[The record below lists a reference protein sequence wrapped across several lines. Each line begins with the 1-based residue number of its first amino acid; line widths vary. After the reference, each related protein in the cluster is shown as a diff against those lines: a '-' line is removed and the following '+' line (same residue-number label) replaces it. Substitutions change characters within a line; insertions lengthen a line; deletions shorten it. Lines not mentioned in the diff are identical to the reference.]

1 MDRSLDLFL
10 NYLTVERGLSR
21 NTLEAYGRDLG
32 GYLDFLENQGGASLQ
47 EVTPVRILYFLSYL
61 QGRGLS
67 PRSRAR
73 ALVALRMFHKFLLAE
88 GICTENPAARIEA
101 PQTVQVLPDVLTP
114 SEVDRLLGVVCPD
127 SPLNLRDRAMLE
139 LLYATGLRVSE
150 LIALRFKDLQL
161 DVGYLVAFG
170 KRNKQ
175 RVVPI
180 GESAREALKQYLDEG
195 RCLLCKNE
203 STDFI
208 FLNQSG
214 KSLTRQGFWKII
226 KRRASQA
233 GITKNIMPHTL
244 RHSFATH
251 LLDNGADLRS
261 VQTMLGHA
269 DISTVQIYTHV
280 TRERL
285 KQIHKEYHPRG

>member
-1 MDRSLDLFL
+1 MDRYLDLFL
-10 NYLTVERGLSR
+10 NFLTVERGLSR
-21 NTLEAYGRDLG
+21 NTLDAYGRDLT
-32 GYLDFLENQGGASLQ
+32 GYLEFLESEGVASPE
-47 EVTPVRILYFLSYL
+47 EVTPARILYFLAHL
-61 QGRGLS
+61 QKRGLS

-88 GICTENPAARIEA
+88 GFSRENPAARIEA
-101 PQTVQVLPDVLTP
+101 PQTVHSLPDVLTTV
-114 SEVDRLLGVVCPD
+114 EVDLLLKVTGPD

-150 LIALRFKDLQL
+150 LITLRFKDLQL
-161 DVGYLVAFG
+161 DVGYLIAFG

-180 GESAREALKQYLDEG
+180 GESAREALRHYLNEG
-195 RCLLCKNE
+195 RTHLFKNPQN
-203 STDFI
+203 DFL

-214 KSLTRQGFWKII
+214 KNLTRQGFWKII
-226 KRRASQA
+226 KRRACQA
-233 GITKNIMPHTL
+233 GISKNIMPHTL

-251 LLDNGADLRS
+251 LLENGADLRS

-285 KQIHKEYHPRG
+285 KQIHEEYHPRG

>member
-1 MDRSLDLFL
+1 MDRCLDLFL

-21 NTLEAYGRDLG
+21 NTLDAYCRDLTR
-32 GYLDFLENQGGASLQ
+32 YLGFLDSEGITSLE
-47 EVTPVRILYFLSYL
+47 EVTPSRVLHFLACL
-61 QGRGLS
+61 QKDGLS

-88 GICTENPAARIEA
+88 GIISENPASRIES
-101 PQTVQVLPDVLTP
+101 PQTVQALPNVLST
-114 SEVDRLLGVVCPD
+114 SEVDRLLNAAGQD
-127 SPLNLRDRAMLE
+127 SPLSLRDRAMLE
-139 LLYATGLRVSE
+139 VLYATGLRVSE
-150 LIALRFKDLQL
+150 LIALKFKDLQL

-175 RVVPI
+175 RIVPI
-180 GESAREALKQYLDEG
+180 GESAVDALKQYLDDG
-195 RCLLCKNE
+195 RGQLCKTKQ
-203 STDFI
+203 SDFV
-208 FLNQSG
+208 FLNLFG
-214 KSLTRQGFWKII
+214 KSLTRQGFWKMI
-226 KRRASQA
+226 KRRANQA
-233 GITKNIMPHTL
+233 GISKNIMPHTL

-251 LLDNGADLRS
+251 LLENGADLRS

-285 KQIHKEYHPRG
+285 RQIHEEFHPRG